1 MNLEYNSFSITLN
14 RDIYYVNA
22 IGTFIT
28 LIARVAPDCVP
39 SGIGVLAFKR
49 SGQEDP

>member
-22 IGTFIT
+22 

-49 SGQEDP
+49 SRQEDP